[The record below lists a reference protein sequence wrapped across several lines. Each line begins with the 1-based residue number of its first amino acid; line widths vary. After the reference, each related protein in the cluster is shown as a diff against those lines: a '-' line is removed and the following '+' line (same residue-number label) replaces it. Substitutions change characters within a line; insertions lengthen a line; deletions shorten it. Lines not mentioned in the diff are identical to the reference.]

1 MLTLWQLYK
10 RFEGNFTMS
19 YLVRYAMDF
28 LSTKKDL
35 EESQKFF
42 EDKDTSKYNQSLQQT
57 LDTIRAKIAYIERS
71 TDDLSGWL
79 SEWERRQ

>member
-1 MLTLWQLYK
+1 
-10 RFEGNFTMS
+10 
-19 YLVRYAMDF
+19 MDF

-35 EESQKFF
+35 EESEKYF

-71 TDDLSGWL
+71 TDDLGAWL
-79 SEWERRQ
+79 RQWERRQ

>member
-1 MLTLWQLYK
+1 
-10 RFEGNFTMS
+10 MS
-19 YLVRYAMDF
+19 YLVRYALDF

-35 EESQKFF
+35 EESEKYF

-71 TDDLSGWL
+71 TDDLDAWL
-79 SEWERRQ
+79 QQWGRRQ

>member
-1 MLTLWQLYK
+1 
-10 RFEGNFTMS
+10 MS

-35 EESQKFF
+35 EESEKYF

-71 TDDLSGWL
+71 TEDLGGWL
-79 SEWERRQ
+79 GRWERRQ